1 MNQNLIFGILFL
13 KTLFWK
19 YNFFIFVQTCQW
31 TSSLISGLLAESL
44 KAKKITHFIIQF
56 YSKNLTHFTNL
67 NSHWTFLSL
76 QFFEEMCF
84 CLVSKKKAAPFFEAQ
99 ELHSW
104 SEANVCM
111 FLYISVRKCL
121 FHRRS
126 KILFGGLGWGEI
138 ELFI

>member
-56 YSKNLTHFTNL
+56 CSKNLTHFTNL
-67 NSHWTFLSL
+67 NSH
-76 QFFEEMCF
+76 
-84 CLVSKKKAAPFFEAQ
+84 
-99 ELHSW
+99 
-104 SEANVCM
+104 
-111 FLYISVRKCL
+111 
-121 FHRRS
+121 
-126 KILFGGLGWGEI
+126 
-138 ELFI
+138 